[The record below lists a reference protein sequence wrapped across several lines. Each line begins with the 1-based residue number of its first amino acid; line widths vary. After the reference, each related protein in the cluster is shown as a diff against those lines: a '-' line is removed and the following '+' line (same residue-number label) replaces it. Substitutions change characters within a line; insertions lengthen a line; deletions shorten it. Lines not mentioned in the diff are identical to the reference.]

1 MTTRL
6 NSIPP
11 VVAVEDY
18 WGGIVASGASFSSSV
33 VLGIVSGTSIRA
45 EWSPETSLE
54 EVVLKPILASDVASL
69 GTKLFADIFSG
80 SIQLTGAAIDIPI
93 SGSGLLEHY
102 KIAGISATGAPVQ
115 STFVNWGFTDS
126 IQDVSL
132 YDSVYGGTSKFGDAR
147 KVALRQT
154 GLIYIRYSGTSV
166 DAPVIGHYTQPSS
179 GSDGYAES
187 MVSGTAAVLINYG
200 KVYGYASGSNI
211 GGLTTDGAG
220 VAAQYVLTHFER
232 GNW

>member
-18 WGGIVASGASFSSSV
+18 WGGIVASGASFTSSV
-33 VLGIVSGTSIRA
+33 VLGIVSGTAIRA

-54 EVVLKPILASDVASL
+54 EVVLTPILASDVATL
-69 GTKLFADIFSG
+69 GTKLFADIYSG
-80 SIQLTGAAIDIPI
+80 SIQLTGSAIDIPI

-102 KIAGISATGAPVQ
+102 RIAGVAATGAPVQ
-115 STFVNWGFTDS
+115 STFVNWGFANS

-154 GLIYIRYSGTSV
+154 GLIYIMYSGV
-166 DAPVIGHYTQPSS
+166 GADAPAIGGYCQPSS
-179 GSDGYAES
+179 GSDGYAEL
-187 MVSGTAAVLINYG
+187 MASGTAAVLINYG
-200 KVYGYASGSNI
+200 KVYGYASGANI
-211 GGLTTDGAG
+211 GGLDSNGDG

>member
-11 VVAVEDY
+11 VVAIEDY

-33 VLGIVSGTSIRA
+33 VLGIVSGTNIRA
-45 EWSPETSLE
+45 EWSPETSIE
-54 EVVLKPILASDVASL
+54 EVVL
-69 GTKLFADIFSG
+69 T
-80 SIQLTGAAIDIPI
+80 PI
-93 SGSGLLEHY
+93 SAAEVATEGLALFLGGALSGTGLLEHFR
-102 KIAGISATGAPVQ
+102 IAGVSATGAPVQ
-115 STFVNWGFTDS
+115 STFVNWGFANS

-147 KVALRQT
+147 KVALRKT
-154 GLIYIRYSGTSV
+154 GLIYIRFSGSTAAQ
-166 DAPVIGHYTQPSS
+166 APVVGHYVQPSS
-179 GSDGYAES
+179 GTDGYAELCP
-187 MVSGTAAVLINYG
+187 SGSASVNINYG

-211 GGLTTDGAG
+211 GGLTTTGTG
-220 VAAQYVLTHFER
+220 VAAQFVLTHFER